1 MATSSQFTKGYKGLG
16 MEGSVARWYEKTTRK
31 DMNEYVKLARRI
43 DAILPAGSSILE
55 IAPGPGFLS
64 IELAR
69 GNRYRVTGID
79 ISHTFVEI
87 AAKNAA
93 AEGVLVDFR
102 HGNASAMPFPDNS
115 FDFIVCRAAFKNFS
129 EPVRAIQE
137 MHRVLRHGAQGVIG
151 DLRRDT
157 SMTEITNYVD
167 SIKTNV
173 LNGLLVKATFQF
185 MLLPRAYTADQFQ
198 QMLSHAPFTRTWIE
212 KVPVGLE
219 AWFQK

>member
-1 MATSSQFTKGYKGLG
+1 MTSTSQFTKGHKGLG
-16 MEGSVARWYEKTTRK
+16 MEGSVARWYDKTTRK
-31 DMNEYVKLARRI
+31 DLHEYIKLARRI
-43 DAILPAGSSILE
+43 DAMLPAGSSILE

-69 GNRYRVTGID
+69 AGRHRVTGID

-87 AAKNAA
+87 AKKNAA
-93 AEGVLVDFR
+93 AEGVTVDFQY
-102 HGNASAMPFPDNS
+102 GNASALPLPDNS

-137 MHRVLRHGAQGVIG
+137 MHRVLRPGAQGVIG
-151 DLRRDT
+151 DLRRDA

-167 SIKTNV
+167 SMKTNV
-173 LNGLLVKATFQF
+173 FNGLLVKATFQF
-185 MLLPRAYTADQFQ
+185 MLLPRAYTADQFR
-198 QMLSHAPFTRTWIE
+198 QMMRQAPFTRTWIE